1 MTNSRHAC
9 VDPDTAGASKT
20 LARTTARR
28 MRSSTAGGDRSDTTV
43 ICLMRVTRM
52 GIGVASDYVTFI
64 ACQKPRKPTISV
76 PETVRFR

>member
-1 MTNSRHAC
+1 
-9 VDPDTAGASKT
+9 
-20 LARTTARR
+20 
-28 MRSSTAGGDRSDTTV
+28 
-43 ICLMRVTRM
+43 M